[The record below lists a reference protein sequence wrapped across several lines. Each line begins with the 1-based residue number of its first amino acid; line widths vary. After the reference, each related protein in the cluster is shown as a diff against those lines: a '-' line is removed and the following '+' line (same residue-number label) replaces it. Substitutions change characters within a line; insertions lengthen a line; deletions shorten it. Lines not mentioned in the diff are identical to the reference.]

1 MYIYIKECLLYIY
14 LYCECFHQYQ
24 GLIFLEGRTILVNT
38 MEASSNYFCSYT
50 VPRNWFRVKNITYD
64 NAKKVLRR
72 NQNFALSS
80 RLRHSS
86 IMQFAKQ
93 SHSTSC
99 KITFTS
105 IHICV
110 GNSSY
115 LKPMLKLMKGCEF
128 SLFALSANSQVSQVC
143 LLDYCNIGLLL

>member
-1 MYIYIKECLLYIY
+1 MSTGIYMY
-14 LYCECFHQYQ
+14 LYCECFHHYQ

-38 MEASSNYFCSYT
+38 MEASSNYFCRYT
-50 VPRNWFRVKNITYD
+50 IPRNWFSVKNITYD
-64 NAKKVLRR
+64 NAKKVLRG

-80 RLRHSS
+80 RLRCSS
-86 IMQFAKQ
+86 IKQFAKQ

-99 KITFTS
+99 KKTFMS

-115 LKPMLKLMKGCEF
+115 LKPMLKLMKGCEI
-128 SLFALSANSQVSQVC
+128 SLCTLSANSQLC
-143 LLDYCNIGLLL
+143 LLDYCNIRLLL